1 MCGGGNVDAA
11 VKVIEEEIGGHC
23 VPNVRAYTLVRKG
36 LCNERKSVLAVGY
49 LKDMAKK
56 LGCNADKETYSILID
71 ILCHERRY
79 LEAGQDFQDMLIK
92 SHWPSV
98 DTYNIIIMG
107 LCSMGREY
115 EAVLWLEEMISQGM
129 RPELSV
135 WKLLVASICSNM
147 ADTEVCSQT
156 FN

>member
-1 MCGGGNVDAA
+1 
-11 VKVIEEEIGGHC
+11 
-23 VPNVRAYTLVRKG
+23 
-36 LCNERKSVLAVGY
+36 
-49 LKDMAKK
+49 
-56 LGCNADKETYSILID
+56 
-71 ILCHERRY
+71 
-79 LEAGQDFQDMLIK
+79 MLIK

-107 LCSMGREY
+107 LCSMGRQY

-135 WKLLVASICSNM
+135 CSNM
-147 ADTEVCSQT
+147 VDAEVCSQT